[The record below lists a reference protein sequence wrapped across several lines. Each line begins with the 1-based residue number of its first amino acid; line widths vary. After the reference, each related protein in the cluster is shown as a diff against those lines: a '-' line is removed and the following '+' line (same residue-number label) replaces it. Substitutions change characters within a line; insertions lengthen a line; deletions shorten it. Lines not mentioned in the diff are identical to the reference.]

1 MHTAGRKHRII
12 NMVACVDATDTAS
25 YQAQLILKL
34 AAAQDAELLRQGDVL
49 FLTCIAEIWQV
60 VYLTMKRREQRCSY
74 NTQQMMKG
82 AGGADTVEHD
92 DHDDQ
97 IRNEEI

>member
-1 MHTAGRKHRII
+1 
-12 NMVACVDATDTAS
+12 
-25 YQAQLILKL
+25 
-34 AAAQDAELLRQGDVL
+34 
-49 FLTCIAEIWQV
+49 
-60 VYLTMKRREQRCSY
+60 MKGREQRCSY

-97 IRNEEI
+97 IRDEEIENLQTQMRQCWHECCNYDLCSWLELYYCDTNGPSLPPALR